1 MDWDSVWE
9 PVRFAPP
16 DSPDGGLIVYN
27 WMTEIGMSPTTRNI
41 YALIYQYSADGA
53 GYYTGGAAYA
63 ARRCGVSEKTAWRAI
78 RDLLSAGL
86 VRETVPHVRGDSRSC
101 ASLQAV
107 IGRVGEFRSKWL
119 DHSPETALPAPFPVG
134 APMDKMSVGAP
145 APMDKMSVGAQSPMD
160 KMSVG
165 AQSPMDKMSVGA
177 QSPMD
182 KMSVGAQSPMD
193 KMSVGAPAP
202 MDKMSVGAPA
212 PMDKMSSEETG
223 ESAGGCASMDKM
235 SSDQW
240 TKCPLEAHKDNKDID
255 IYPIHPSC
263 PSIPEVDLPEACLDE
278 DLRLAEARLA
288 ASAVNRR
295 SLGEIHG
302 PLSALI
308 AQGFTVDEVQAA
320 WDRRQEDAR
329 ETVSGDRFMP
339 NLSKWLADRS
349 PQGAWSML
357 YAARASAADAVRI
370 AADKASEL
378 QLCVFGSP
386 MDGVWGYRPVDGGS
400 GRVLLDEHGNAIARS
415 KPGSREAALRA
426 LAALSD
432 KIT

>member
-119 DHSPETALPAPFPVG
+119 DHSPEPALPTPFPVG

-145 APMDKMSVGAQSPMD
+145 TPMDKMSIGAQPPMDKMSVGESR
-160 KMSVG
+160 
-165 AQSPMDKMSVGA
+165 
-177 QSPMD
+177 
-182 KMSVGAQSPMD
+182 PMD
-193 KMSVGAPAP
+193 KMSVGAPTPMDKMSIGAQPP
-202 MDKMSVGAPA
+202 MDKMSVG
-212 PMDKMSSEETG
+212 ETE

-240 TKCPLEAHKDNKDID
+240 TECPLEAHKDNKDID
-255 IYPIHPSC
+255 IYPILPSC
-263 PSIPEVDLPEACLDE
+263 PSIPEVDLPVAGPGENLM
-278 DLRLAEARLA
+278 LAEARLA

-295 SLGEIHG
+295 SLGEIHE

-308 AQGFTVDEVQAA
+308 ALGFTAEEVQAA
-320 WDRRQEDAR
+320 WDRRQDDAR
-329 ETVSGDRFMP
+329 QTVSGDRFMP

-357 YAARASAADAVRI
+357 YAARASAPVGDSALATDAP
-370 AADKASEL
+370 EL
-378 QLCVFGSP
+378 ELCVFSSP
-386 MDGVWGYRPVDGGS
+386 TGDVWGCRPVDGGS
-400 GRVLLDEHGNAIARS
+400 GRILLDESGSVIVRGR
-415 KPGSREAALRA
+415 PGSKEIALRA
-426 LAALSD
+426 LAELSE
-432 KIT
+432 KIA

>member
-78 RDLLSAGL
+78 RDLLNAGL

-119 DHSPETALPAPFPVG
+119 DHSPEPALPTPFPVG

-145 APMDKMSVGAQSPMD
+145 TPMDKMSIGAQPPMDKMSVGESR
-160 KMSVG
+160 
-165 AQSPMDKMSVGA
+165 
-177 QSPMD
+177 
-182 KMSVGAQSPMD
+182 PMD
-193 KMSVGAPAP
+193 KMSVGAPTPMDKMSIGAQPP
-202 MDKMSVGAPA
+202 MDKMSVGESR
-212 PMDKMSSEETG
+212 PMDKMSVGETE

-240 TKCPLEAHKDNKDID
+240 TECPLEAHKDNKDID
-255 IYPIHPSC
+255 IYPILPSY
-263 PSIPEVDLPEACLDE
+263 PSIPEVDLPVAGPGE
-278 DLRLAEARLA
+278 DLMLAEARLA

-295 SLGEIHG
+295 SLGEIHE

-308 AQGFTVDEVQAA
+308 ALGFTAEEVQAA
-320 WDRRQEDAR
+320 WDRRQDDAR
-329 ETVSGDRFMP
+329 QTVSGDRFMP

-357 YAARASAADAVRI
+357 YAARASAPVGDSALATDAP
-370 AADKASEL
+370 EL
-378 QLCVFGSP
+378 ELCVFASP
-386 MDGVWGYRPVDGGS
+386 TGDVWGCRPVDGGS
-400 GRVLLDEHGNAIARS
+400 GRILLDESGSVIVRGR
-415 KPGSREAALRA
+415 PGSKEIALRA
-426 LAALSD
+426 LAELSE
-432 KIT
+432 KIA

>member
-78 RDLLSAGL
+78 RDLLNAGL

-145 APMDKMSVGAQSPMD
+145 TPMDKMSIGAQPPMDKMSVGESRPMD

-165 AQSPMDKMSVGA
+165 ESRPMDKMSVG
-177 QSPMD
+177 
-182 KMSVGAQSPMD
+182 
-193 KMSVGAPAP
+193 
-202 MDKMSVGAPA
+202 
-212 PMDKMSSEETG
+212 ETE

-240 TKCPLEAHKDNKDID
+240 TECPLEAHKDNKDID
-255 IYPIHPSC
+255 IYPILPSY
-263 PSIPEVDLPEACLDE
+263 PSIPEVDLPVAGPGE
-278 DLRLAEARLA
+278 DLMLAEARLA

-295 SLGEIHG
+295 SLGEIHE

-308 AQGFTVDEVQAA
+308 ALGFTAEEVQAA
-320 WDRRQEDAR
+320 WDRRQDDAR
-329 ETVSGDRFMP
+329 QTVSGDRFMP

-349 PQGAWSML
+349 PQGARSML
-357 YAARASAADAVRI
+357 YAARASAPAGDSALATDAP
-370 AADKASEL
+370 EL
-378 QLCVFGSP
+378 ELCVFASP
-386 MDGVWGYRPVDGGS
+386 TGDVWGCRPVDGGS
-400 GRVLLDEHGNAIARS
+400 GRILLDESGRAIVRGR
-415 KPGSREAALRA
+415 PGSKEIALRA
-426 LAALSD
+426 LAELSE
-432 KIT
+432 KIA

>member
-119 DHSPETALPAPFPVG
+119 DHSPEPALPTPFPVG

-145 APMDKMSVGAQSPMD
+145 TPMDKMSIGAQPPMD
-160 KMSVG
+160 KLSVG
-165 AQSPMDKMSVGA
+165 ESR
-177 QSPMD
+177 
-182 KMSVGAQSPMD
+182 PMD
-193 KMSVGAPAP
+193 KMSVGAPTPMDKMSIGVQPP
-202 MDKMSVGAPA
+202 MDKMSV
-212 PMDKMSSEETG
+212 EETE

-240 TKCPLEAHKDNKDID
+240 TECPLEAHRDNKDID
-255 IYPIHPSC
+255 IYPILPSY
-263 PSIPEVDLPEACLDE
+263 PSIPEVDLPVAGPGE
-278 DLRLAEARLA
+278 DLMLAEARLA

-295 SLGEIHG
+295 SLGEIHE

-308 AQGFTVDEVQAA
+308 ALGFTAEEVQAA
-320 WDRRQEDAR
+320 WDRRQDDAR
-329 ETVSGDRFMP
+329 QTVSGDRFMP

-357 YAARASAADAVRI
+357 YAARASAPAGDSALATDAP
-370 AADKASEL
+370 EL
-378 QLCVFGSP
+378 ELCVFSSP
-386 MDGVWGYRPVDGGS
+386 TGDVWGCRPVDGGS
-400 GRVLLDEHGNAIARS
+400 GRILLDESGSVIVRGR
-415 KPGSREAALRA
+415 PGSKEIALRA
-426 LAALSD
+426 LAELSE
-432 KIT
+432 KIA